1 MRVRHQL
8 PRLAIIVLLLCS
20 ATAAFAFPSVARKTK
35 LSCATCHSNVA
46 GGADLTD
53 AGKAYKADNTKVP
66 AASVAGADYVGSQ
79 KCKMCHMK
87 QHKAWGETKHAKAF
101 ESLVS
106 GDATVIAAQAKA
118 LGITLSGA
126 ASTNDACLACHTV
139 GFQLGGYPPADT
151 TKTASFAVVGC
162 EMCHGPGSK
171 HVAAEKAEKKTF
183 ITIPKTEA
191 MCKDCHTL
199 AMSPKFAFEEYKKTG
214 VHIVP
219 PTTP

>member
-8 PRLAIIVLLLCS
+8 PRVAIIVLLLCS

-35 LSCATCHSNVA
+35 LSCATCHSKPA

-66 AASVAGADYVGSQ
+66 AASVAGADFVGTN

-87 QHKAWGETKHAKAF
+87 QHKAWSDTKHSKAF
-101 ESLVS
+101 AALVS
-106 GDATVIAAQAKA
+106 GDAALQAAQAKA
-118 LGITLSGA
+118 LGVTLPGSP
-126 ASTNDACLACHTV
+126 STDDACMGCHTV
-139 GFQLGGYPPADT
+139 GLKLGGYPPADT
-151 TKTASFAVVGC
+151 TKTASYVNVGC

-171 HVAAEKAEKKTF
+171 HVAAEKADKKGL
-183 ITIPKTEA
+183 INIPTEA
-191 MCKDCHTL
+191 MCKDCHTA
-199 AMSPKFAFEEYKKTG
+199 AMSPKFVFAEYKKTG
-214 VHIVP
+214 IHVVP